1 MKDRQNGKQ
10 MELRY
15 VVADFE
21 NWKRYEGIR
30 TEVRALEEDIRRQ
43 GIQILR
49 PEQVCIQEL
58 PVKECLV
65 LSEKKELLY
74 RAKELGMAVVQLELP
89 QLPESAGAGKEMLPV
104 VLLSMEGIDFEWLNH
119 IWQRKWNIPWQILT
133 TKRCYLMELSLEDLD
148 ELYEIYGEEGMT
160 DYVEPLYDRETEEA
174 YERAY
179 IENMYGFYGYGMW
192 LIREKENGR
201 LIGRAG
207 LENHE
212 YEGKWELELGY
223 LIAKPYQRKGYAYEV
238 CLAILQYAAENLEYE
253 TVCCRVE
260 AENLPSVA
268 LAEKLGFYRC
278 GVVQENGHCYDRYER
293 KL

>member
-1 MKDRQNGKQ
+1 
-10 MELRY
+10 
-15 VVADFE
+15 
-21 NWKRYEGIR
+21 
-30 TEVRALEEDIRRQ
+30 
-43 GIQILR
+43 
-49 PEQVCIQEL
+49 
-58 PVKECLV
+58 
-65 LSEKKELLY
+65 
-74 RAKELGMAVVQLELP
+74 
-89 QLPESAGAGKEMLPV
+89 
-104 VLLSMEGIDFEWLNH
+104 
-119 IWQRKWNIPWQILT
+119 
-133 TKRCYLMELSLEDLD
+133 
-148 ELYEIYGEEGMT
+148 
-160 DYVEPLYDRETEEA
+160 
-174 YERAY
+174 
-179 IENMYGFYGYGMW
+179 MW